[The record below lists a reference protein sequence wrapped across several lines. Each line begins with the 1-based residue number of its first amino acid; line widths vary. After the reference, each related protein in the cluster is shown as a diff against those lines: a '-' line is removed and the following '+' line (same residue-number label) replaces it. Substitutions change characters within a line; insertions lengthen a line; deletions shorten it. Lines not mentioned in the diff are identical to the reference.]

1 MKTNEFDELFK
12 VEGGVPIIAGL
23 YIGMDADEIE
33 EKLEDL
39 NSYKTEQSSDYPIIS
54 KYSISFEYDLFDSEY
69 LVKRIGLVFPRECTK
84 NDSDFLLDYLSQ
96 KIYHEKVHKD
106 IETDTAGNLLSL
118 NVEISNYYYS
128 CSFFNRD
135 GQFIIQLSGVVL
147 YPELYKA
154 FYTTGKNPD
163 LKAFIHKSLYY
174 CNNESSKDKA
184 LNKLFPVYNGYPIIC
199 GVYLGCETG
208 SSSEAEAVID
218 EELHNPALYNLYQD
232 YEDISF
238 EVLIDVDN
246 RVDEIIM
253 TFSEEDKDI
262 ALRII
267 NYLKQRLLIEDADYY
282 IEDFEDRDFIINA
295 NMSNEYLSVMVKNPY
310 RNLYGCHKIEIIIET
325 TKKDQ
330 SELYKTLMIMLDDNT
345 HYGYFKAADDFYK
358 DYSNARVFPYG
369 VFDTYEEAIESFQ
382 GD

>member
-23 YIGMDADEIE
+23 YIGMDEDKAEAIIE
-33 EKLEDL
+33 EL
-39 NSYKTEQSSDYPIIS
+39 NSHKIEESSDYPLIH
-54 KYSISFEYDLFDSEY
+54 KYAITFEYDIFETEK
-69 LVKRIGLVFPRECTK
+69 LVKRIRLVFPYEITK
-84 NDSDFLLDYLSQ
+84 RGSDFIIDYLSG

-106 IETDTAGNLLSL
+106 IELDSEGNLLTL
-118 NVEISNYYYS
+118 NVVFSNYYYT
-128 CSFFNRD
+128 CSIYNKD
-135 GQFIIQLSGVVL
+135 GLFTIELAGIVA

-154 FYTTGKNPD
+154 FYITGSNPE
-163 LKAFIHKSLYY
+163 LKQFIHKSLYY

-199 GVYLGCETG
+199 GVYLGYETG

-218 EELHNPALYNLYQD
+218 EELHNPALYELYHD

-238 EVLIDVDN
+238 EVLIDACCC
-246 RVDEIIM
+246 VDEIVM
-253 TFSEEDKDI
+253 RFSEEDKDI

-282 IEDFEDRDFIINA
+282 IEDFKERDFIINA
-295 NMSNEYLSVMVKNPY
+295 NMSNEYLSVTVKNPY
-310 RNLYGCHKIEIIIET
+310 RNLYGCRKIEIIIET

-358 DYSNARVFPYG
+358 DYSNARDFPYG